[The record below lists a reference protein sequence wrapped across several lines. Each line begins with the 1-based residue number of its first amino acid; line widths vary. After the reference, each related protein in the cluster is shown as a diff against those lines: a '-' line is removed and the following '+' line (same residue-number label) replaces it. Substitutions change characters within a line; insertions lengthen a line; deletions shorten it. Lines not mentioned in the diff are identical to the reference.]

1 MTNAAPPL
9 ALGPAG
15 LALIKSFE
23 GCAQR
28 RPDGSLA
35 AYPDPATGGAPW
47 TIGWG
52 STGPD
57 ITRTTVWTQD
67 QCDARLLRDANAFA
81 ARVARLIGN
90 VPTGQNQFDAM
101 VTLAYNIGVQNLSTS
116 TLLARHKAGDYAGAR
131 AQFARWN
138 KANGKAMAGLTRR
151 RAAEAELYG
160 K

>member
-1 MTNAAPPL
+1 MTNTAPQL
-9 ALGPAG
+9 TLGPAG

-23 GCAQR
+23 GCARQ
-28 RPDGSLA
+28 RPDGTVA

-57 ITRTTVWTQD
+57 ITKTTVWTQA
-67 QCDARLLRDANAFA
+67 QCDERLLRDANAFA
-81 ARVARLIGN
+81 ARVAKLIGTA
-90 VPTGQNQFDAM
+90 PTGQNQFDAM
-101 VTLAYNIGVQNLSTS
+101 VALAYNIGVQNLSSS
-116 TLLARHKAGDYAGAR
+116 TLLARHKAGDFAGAR

-138 KANGKAMAGLTRR
+138 KANGKVMTGLTRR